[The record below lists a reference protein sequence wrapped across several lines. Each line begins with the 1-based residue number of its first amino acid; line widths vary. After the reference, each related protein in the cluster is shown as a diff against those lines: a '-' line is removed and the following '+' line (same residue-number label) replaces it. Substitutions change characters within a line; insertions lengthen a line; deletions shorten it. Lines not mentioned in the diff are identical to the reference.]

1 MKRAL
6 ISVYDKTGIV
16 EFAKE
21 LIALDWEIISTGGT
35 KALLEEEGVPVLA
48 IEEITHSPEILD
60 GRVKTLHPRIH
71 GGILYRRDDANH
83 QATIDE
89 MGIHSVDMV
98 VNSLYPFE
106 ETVKNPAST
115 KEDII
120 ENIDIGGP
128 SMIRA
133 AAKNFKDVLIVTE
146 ASDYDMVLAA
156 LKAGEVAFEMRQQL
170 AAKAFRLTAF
180 YDAMIAEYFTRE
192 VGEMYPEVITKAYRF
207 KEELRY
213 GENPHQDAVYYESP
227 LEADYEI
234 EQLHGKQISYNNY
247 NDLRANMDLVN
258 EFHEPVCVAVKH
270 ANPCGVAVGAT
281 AAEAFQ
287 KAYEVDPVS
296 IFGGIIGF
304 NREVDAEAAEKLS
317 GIFLEIIAAPSFTEE
332 ALEILTRKKNIRLIK
347 SANLGSF
354 AGKPQ
359 TFKETV
365 GGLLLQDSDSTLYGD
380 EGIQL
385 VSDRQPSEEEL
396 SEMEFAW
403 KVAKHCASNAM
414 VVSKDGKTIGLGH
427 GEVRRVWALEK
438 ALERSEFSLDGAV
451 VASDGFFFEDTIDT
465 LHEHGVKA
473 IIQPGGSVQD
483 EKVIAAAKKYDITVM
498 FTGTRHFKH

>member
-16 EFAKE
+16 EFAQA
-21 LIALDWEIISTGGT
+21 LTALDWEVISTGGT
-35 KALLEEEGVPVLA
+35 KALLEEAGIPVIA
-48 IEEITHSPEILD
+48 IEEVTNSPEILG

-71 GGILYRRDDANH
+71 GGILYKRADEEH
-83 QATIDE
+83 QATVSE
-89 MGIHSVDMV
+89 MGIGSVDMV
-98 VNSLYPFE
+98 VNTLYPFE
-106 ETVKNPAST
+106 ATVKNPEAK
-115 KEDII
+115 KEDVI

-133 AAKNFKDVLIVTE
+133 AAKNFNDVVIVTDP
-146 ASDYDMVLAA
+146 ADYQKVIAA
-156 LKAGEVAFEMRQQL
+156 LKADAVTFEMRQQL
-170 AAKAFRLTAF
+170 AAKAFRQTAF

-192 VGEMYPEVITKAYRF
+192 TGEMYPEYITKGYRF
-207 KEELRY
+207 NEQLRY
-213 GENPHQDAVYYESP
+213 GENPHQEAVYYESP

-247 NDLRANMDLVN
+247 NDMRANMDLVN
-258 EFHEPVCVAVKH
+258 EFEEPVCVAVKH
-270 ANPCGVAVGAT
+270 ANPCGVAIGAT
-281 AAEAFQ
+281 PAEAYQ
-287 KAYEVDPVS
+287 KAYEVDPTS
-296 IFGGIIGF
+296 IYGGIIGF
-304 NREVDAEAAEKLS
+304 NRPVDAETAEKLAE
-317 GIFLEIIAAPSFTEE
+317 IFLEIVVAPAFTEE
-332 ALEILTRKKNIRLIK
+332 ALAILTRKKNIRLIK
-347 SANLGSF
+347 SPNLGSF
-354 AGKPQ
+354 AGKAQ

-365 GGLLLQDSDSTLYGD
+365 GGLLLQDSDNTLYSD

-385 VSDRQPSEEEL
+385 VSDRKPTDAEL

-451 VASDGFFFEDTIDT
+451 VASDGFFFDDTIET
-465 LHEHGVKA
+465 LHEHGIKA
-473 IIQPGGSVQD
+473 IIQPGGSIQD
-483 EKVIAAAKKYDITVM
+483 EKVIAAAKEYDITVM